1 MDTKAEVPRS
11 RALTCDLLGLKENLF
26 PEMLLNDPLVSNVVC
41 ATLVFSEAASLH
53 IYQDL
58 SYPV

>member
-11 RALTCDLLGLKENLF
+11 SALTCDLLGLKENLF

-53 IYQDL
+53 IYQD
-58 SYPV
+58 